1 MVLQML
7 KSEGLEKEISQK
19 ELVLTSYNKPSETE
33 HRRDEILLQK
43 LTGEKNETLTSLWE
57 VA

>member
-1 MVLQML
+1 ML
-7 KSEGLEKEISQK
+7 KNEGLEKEISQK

-43 LTGEKNETLTSLWE
+43 LNGEKNETLASLWD

>member
-1 MVLQML
+1 ML
-7 KSEGLEKEISQK
+7 KNEGLEKEISQK

-43 LTGEKNETLTSLWE
+43 LTGEKNETLASLWN

>member
-1 MVLQML
+1 MVFQML
-7 KSEGLEKEISQK
+7 KNEGLEKEISQK

-43 LTGEKNETLTSLWE
+43 LTGEKNETLTSLWD